1 MTIEPIDPRAI
12 RTWAL
17 AERKSMLSVE
27 QIAADPDT
35 AAVNP
40 ALAEP
45 VEQLAAAIVAARRRS
60 AAVMLCYGAHLV
72 KNGAG
77 PLVNRL
83 ISTSWITHAATHG
96 AGIIHDWEFAYAG
109 RSSESV
115 RENAPMGRFGSW
127 DETGRVLNL
136 AALLG
141 AADDIGWGQA
151 IGRMIETDRLTL
163 PDPAELARLIA
174 AEPTHPLAAARADL
188 LAAMTAHDLPAG
200 PLPVVHTHKHC
211 SIPAAC
217 YRAQVPFTVHP
228 GIGYDIITNHP
239 LFHGGAIGRASGTD
253 ARLFTRSCMNLTG
266 GVYLSIGSAIM
277 SPQVFEKS
285 FSLANNLRAGQGK
298 ELLTDHHIAVVD
310 IQDGGGWDWSAGEPP
325 ADHPAY
331 YLRFCKSFHR
341 MGGRVQYIQ
350 ADNRA
355 LLESLVAKLRDES
368 DDTNGSGE

>member
-1 MTIEPIDPRAI
+1 MTTEPFDPRAI
-12 RTWAL
+12 RTWPL
-17 AERKSMLSVE
+17 AERKSMLAIE
-27 QIAADPDT
+27 QIAADPD
-35 AAVNP
+35 AAAFQP
-40 ALAEP
+40 ALAGP
-45 VEQLAAAIVAARRRS
+45 VEQLAAAIRTARKQHAS
-60 AAVMLCYGAHLV
+60 VMLCYGAHLV

-83 ISTSWITHAATHG
+83 VESGWVTHAATHG
-96 AGIIHDWEFAYAG
+96 AGIIHDWEFAHAG

-127 DETGRVLNL
+127 DETGRFLNL

-151 IGRMIETDRLTL
+151 IGRMIETDCLAL

-174 AEPTHPLAAARADL
+174 AEPAHPLAAARADL
-188 LAAMTAHDLPAG
+188 LAVMTAHNIPPG
-200 PLPVVHTHKHC
+200 PMTVDHPHKQF

-217 YRAQVPFTVHP
+217 VRAQVPFTVHP

-253 ARLFTRSCMNLTG
+253 ARLFTRSCMDLTG
-266 GVYLSIGSAIM
+266 GAYLSIGSAIM

-285 FSLANNLRAGQGK
+285 FSLANNLRASAGQDIIAG
-298 ELLTDHHIAVVD
+298 HHIAVVD

-355 LLESLVAKLRDES
+355 LLESLVATLQTES
-368 DDTNGSGE
+368 ADTNGSGE